1 MLFSIVVPVY
11 NVEKYLE
18 ECLKSI
24 IPQAMDIDDGCEIIL
39 VDDGSTD
46 GSGKICDNYKVIYP
60 ELIQVYHR
68 SNHGLLLTRRF
79 GYQHTSGEYIINC
92 DSDDMLENT
101 ALETLKQYIDEYDH
115 PDIIF
120 FNHYNLNGKN
130 KTVEFANIFTNEQSC
145 RVEKQRVLKQYL
157 SGYSIISVCGGIC
170 TRQCIDVERDF
181 SKFKGLNNGE
191 DSLQRIEQLGRANT
205 FVYVNKPLYDYRMGS
220 GMTCKFDP
228 LYYQSFK
235 VVFLELKNEKE
246 LWNFPGKEKYFAI
259 KVLSTAGRAVTQS
272 RYNQWSNKKD
282 QIKYLASIRND
293 RIFRENIGY
302 LNAVK
307 NNLQKNY
314 RILLRLLD
322 FKWYRLVIFM
332 LDLKNQ
338 SERKQ

>member
-220 GMTCKFDP
+220 GMTRKFDP
-228 LYYQSFK
+228 TYYQSFK
-235 VVFLELKNEKE
+235 IVFAELEKQKKHWIFYERDI
-246 LWNFPGKEKYFAI
+246 YFAI
-259 KVLSTAGRAVTQS
+259 KILSTAGRAITQS
-272 RYNQWSNKKD
+272 RYKNWNNKND
-282 QIKYLASIRND
+282 QIQYLKYIRD
-293 RIFRENIGY
+293 DEYFESNIQY
-302 LNAVK
+302 LYRAK
-307 NNLQKNY
+307 KFLQRDHY
-314 RILLRLLD
+314 ILLRLL
-322 FKWYRLVIFM
+322 
-332 LDLKNQ
+332 KNSQ
-338 SERKQ
+338 YSLIVALLNVKNKLG